1 MRLQYFL
8 LVGAATLLATVDGV
22 AARTSSAHTSVST
35 VTTADIAPA
44 VRSLATVEANEGNNK
59 RLLRRSNE
67 GQDDDD
73 QNDENQDDGDLD
85 DEDEDQDEEEE
96 ERMMNTS
103 GLKKWVKG
111 VETKEGREQK
121 AKKVRDEKTVD
132 DMLAEGILNPE
143 LLKYMKDQNMI
154 TSKKFSEMEKKLN
167 GGTS

>member
-8 LVGAATLLATVDGV
+8 LVAAATLLATADGV
-22 AARTSSAHTSVST
+22 AARVSSVQTSVST
-35 VTTADIAPA
+35 TTSADIAPA
-44 VRSLATVEANEGNNK
+44 VRSLANVEVNERNNK

-67 GQDDDD
+67 D
-73 QNDENQDDGDLD
+73 QYD
-85 DEDEDQDEEEE
+85 DEDEDDDEEDKDQDDED

-111 VETKEGREQK
+111 VATKEGREQK

-132 DMLAEGILNPE
+132 DMLAEGILNPS
-143 LLKYMKDQNMI
+143 LLQYLKDNNMI